1 MQKHHEPPR
10 LKIAPGFCQGATL
23 MTDEGAQPVDWLRAG
38 DRVMTR
44 DHGFQ
49 KILWA
54 ERTIATAS
62 SRTPP
67 QIRLATGC
75 AGHNIP
81 KQNFHLHPDH
91 RILLKSPQ
99 IERLFAHHEAF
110 VSASTVTNGCEIIET
125 HSDQQASYFHI
136 LFKQHEIVLAE
147 GLWVESFFPD
157 PAALNALSTEQQTR
171 IRDASRRRNRQS
183 TNRAALPEIMAS
195 KTADPAKNSRPLQA
209 SLGRLIAHR
218 LIAGA

>member
-10 LKIAPGFCQGATL
+10 LKIAPGFCQGTTL

-38 DRVMTR
+38 DRVITR

-54 ERTIATAS
+54 ERTVAAAS
-62 SRTPP
+62 AKTRP

-75 AGHNIP
+75 AGHNTP
-81 KQNFHLHPDH
+81 EQDLHLHPEH
-91 RILLKSPQ
+91 RILLKSPR
-99 IERLFAHHEAF
+99 IELLFACHEAF
-110 VSASTVTNGCEIIET
+110 VPASAVTNGCEIIAT
-125 HSDQQASYFHI
+125 HSDQQTSYFHI

-157 PAALNALSTEQQTR
+157 TAALNVLPTEQQTR
-171 IRDASRRRNRQS
+171 IRELLGAKIDRQQ
-183 TNRAALPEIMAS
+183 
-195 KTADPAKNSRPLQA
+195 TARQCLKPWQAKL
-209 SLGRLIAHR
+209 LIPQKSQGIHQHLSVA
-218 LIAGA
+218 